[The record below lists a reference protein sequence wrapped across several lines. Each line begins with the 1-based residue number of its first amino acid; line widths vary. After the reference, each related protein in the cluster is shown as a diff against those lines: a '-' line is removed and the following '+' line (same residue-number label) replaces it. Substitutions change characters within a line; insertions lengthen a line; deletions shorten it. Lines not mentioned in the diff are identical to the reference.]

1 MIQPVVF
8 VISEEVVVF
17 QKNGIVPDVRAT
29 DCVEH
34 LRPDVPMVF
43 LVTFDLAGVYSNDE
57 SKALHVMV
65 SPASRNRDAADSGVI
80 SRCGVPSISNP
91 TMNFRMFAERNRG
104 G

>member
-1 MIQPVVF
+1 MIQPMVF
-8 VISEEVVVF
+8 VISEEEVVF
-17 QKNGIVPDVRAT
+17 QKNGIIANIRPT

-43 LVTFDLAGVYSNDE
+43 LVAFHLASIHSNHE
-57 SKALHVMV
+57 SKALHAIVP
-65 SPASRNRDAADSGVI
+65 PASRNRDAAASGVI

-91 TMNFRMFAERNRG
+91 TMNFRIFAERNRG